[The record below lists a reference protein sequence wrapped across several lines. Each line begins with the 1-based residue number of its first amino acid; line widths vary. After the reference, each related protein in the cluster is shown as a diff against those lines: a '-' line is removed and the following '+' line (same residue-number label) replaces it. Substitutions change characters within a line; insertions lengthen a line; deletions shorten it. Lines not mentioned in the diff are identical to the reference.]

1 MTDTTN
7 HLLNNTWI
15 IRYNRSS
22 SDNQKIYK
30 EILETL
36 SQKENNYIH
45 PPHSTQIN
53 LVDFD
58 NPFNPSQFKI
68 TQIEKTE
75 LPENLLKEINL
86 PQIKRIGLS
95 YPVMSGDKR
104 WNTISLTSASLFLG
118 SQLTNAHFQVISEK
132 QILPALSIDN
142 RFLECHLLGYTLFED
157 LFQSYL
163 EFFSYLK
170 ESYTG
175 LIAAGGPMV
184 TLSPLQSAFHLPHID
199 LLIRG
204 EAEMVFPKILNAL
217 NTNNISQL
225 LENEGFLFKF
235 PGLII
240 ISELGKINKPNDFQ
254 NIEFN
259 LDFLEKKHFDMGIE
273 LNISRGCKRGC
284 IFCSSVQGK
293 KFRKLPEKTV
303 ENLLTQFREK
313 QSGMGIDH
321 PHAHTININ
330 DDDILQ
336 EPQYAKEIFEIIK
349 RTGFRLWGIQT
360 SVNSLFTP
368 DGLPHKQIIDLIDDK
383 LLFVEEKPLLW
394 AGTDAFLVERGKK
407 LGKLIPSETQL
418 KSLADLLEKK
428 GIEHYHY
435 WISSDY
441 KSNWNEFTNELML
454 ICHLLKNYT
463 RFHIIAHAPFL
474 VPYSTTPLYRL
485 LATSEETYKQ
495 IKFKKILSPS
505 NTFFKFPLPLRV
517 ETPFLNLN
525 RMLLNEKQGQ
535 QMGFFQYL
543 EEKDF
548 PNLWICVYNFIK
560 ADRLDSES
568 KRNIELTQE
577 LIELERELETYISN
591 LL

>member
-7 HLLNNTWI
+7 PLLSQKWI
-15 IRYNRSS
+15 IRYIHSS
-22 SDNQKIYK
+22 SDNQKVYR
-30 EILETL
+30 EILEAL
-36 SQKENNYIH
+36 SQNENNNIH
-45 PPHSTQIN
+45 PPYSTLIN

-68 TQIEKTE
+68 TQIEKTD
-75 LPENLLKEINL
+75 LPENLLKTSNL

-118 SQLTNAHFQVISEK
+118 SQLTKANFQVISDK
-132 QILPALSIDN
+132 QILPALSIDS
-142 RFLECHLLGYTLFED
+142 RFLQCHLLGYTLFED

-163 EFFSYLK
+163 EFFSRLK

-184 TLSPLQSAFHLPHID
+184 TLSPLQTAFHLPHID

-204 EAEMVFPKILNAL
+204 EAELVFPKILNAL
-217 NTNNISQL
+217 NTNNVSQL
-225 LENEGFLFKF
+225 LENEGFLFKL
-235 PGLII
+235 PGLIV
-240 ISELGKINKPNDFQ
+240 ISDLGKINRPDDFQ
-254 NIEFN
+254 SFDFN
-259 LDFLEKKHFDMGIE
+259 LDFLEKKHLDMGIE

-293 KFRKLPEKTV
+293 KFRKLPIKTV
-303 ENLLTQFREK
+303 ENLLSEFSKK
-313 QSGMGIDH
+313 QSGMGIEH

-336 EPQYAKEIFEIIK
+336 EPEYAKEIFDIIK
-349 RTGFRLWGIQT
+349 KTGFRLWGIQT
-360 SVNSLFTP
+360 SVNSLFSP
-368 DGLPHKQIIDLIDDK
+368 NGLPHKQIIDLVDDK
-383 LLFVEEKPLLW
+383 SLFVEGKPLFW

-407 LGKLIPSETQL
+407 LGKIIPSETQL
-418 KSLADLLEKK
+418 KSLTDLLEKK

-454 ICHLLKNYT
+454 ICYLLKNYT

-485 LATSEETYKQ
+485 LASSEETYKQ

-505 NTFFKFPLPLRV
+505 SPFFKFPLPQRV

-535 QMGFFQYL
+535 QMGFFDYF

-548 PNLWICVYNFIK
+548 PNLWISVYNFIK
-560 ADRLDSES
+560 ADRLDAES
-568 KRNIELTQE
+568 NSNIELTQE
-577 LIELERELETYISN
+577 LIKLERELETYISN